1 MLHDFRS
8 VLNNFSFFQSFQI
21 SLKRRLDVEVE
32 VLRLEKR
39 LKTENDKAAKKDIE
53 LTKVKEQLREAQH
66 ANEKLLKELEMIRT
80 GEQNLNVMKYS
91 EIYE

>member
-39 LKTENDKAAKKDIE
+39 LKTENEKAAKKDIE